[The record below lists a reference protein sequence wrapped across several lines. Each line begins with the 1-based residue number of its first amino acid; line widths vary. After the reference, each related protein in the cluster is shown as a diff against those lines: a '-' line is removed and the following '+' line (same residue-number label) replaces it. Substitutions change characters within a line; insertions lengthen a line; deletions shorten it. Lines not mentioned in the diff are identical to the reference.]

1 MRAQVSALCEGVTAA
16 APAPGPELD
25 AFFDAPDHI
34 LARMVRDV
42 LATGDV
48 AEKLKDIMPAIV
60 QALTLTLTRS
70 RLPCAELPSWS
81 AGAPLACRPPL
92 AA

>member
-1 MRAQVSALCEGVTAA
+1 MSALCEGVTAA

-25 AFFDAPDHI
+25 AFFAAPDHI

-48 AEKLKDIMPAIV
+48 AEKLRDIMPAIV
-60 QALTLTLTRS
+60 QARHPRAHHSTGT
-70 RLPCAELPSWS
+70 
-81 AGAPLACRPPL
+81 GDG
-92 AA
+92 